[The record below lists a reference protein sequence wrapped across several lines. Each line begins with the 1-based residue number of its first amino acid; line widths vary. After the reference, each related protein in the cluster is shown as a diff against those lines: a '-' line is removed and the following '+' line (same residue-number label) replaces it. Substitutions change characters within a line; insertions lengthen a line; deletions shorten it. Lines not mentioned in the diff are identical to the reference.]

1 MSDTNRP
8 AGERAPP
15 TAAASPKDQSRTL
28 AETVVGSFLDR
39 LTAEAELRGG
49 WLSVGDIRAL
59 SHEFEKKTEAL
70 QAVFEESFEAYVRIR
85 ERAVWNQARRYP
97 FDRLIVKKFERL
109 FVGEG
114 GPAFRDGGL
123 SRRMLPGFFLAMN
136 LMLGDDVIEDY
147 QARCRA
153 IIERLQEKSGEDFEW
168 DDAHKDPEADRVTL
182 DAVAAMASYFGNLE
196 KRTAWFLGMIND
208 HLAPPDTAREG
219 RTRVLLALRELADA
233 EGKRGD
239 SLSADD
245 LAAAIGDGGAEVLKT
260 LARRDTRLLVPLE
273 QPHGLRYALSHDRL
287 AEP

>member
-1 MSDTNRP
+1 MSDDDRP

-15 TAAASPKDQSRTL
+15 PAAAASPKDQSRAL

-39 LTAEAELRGG
+39 LTAEAERRGG

-59 SHEFEKKTEAL
+59 GHEFGKNTEAL
-70 QAVFEESFEAYVRIR
+70 QAVFEESFEAYARIR
-85 ERAVWNQARRYP
+85 ERAVWNRARRYP

-109 FVGEG
+109 FAGEG
-114 GPAFRDGGL
+114 GRTLRDGGL

-153 IIERLQEKSGEDFEW
+153 IIERLQEKSGDAFEW
-168 DDAHKDPEADRVTL
+168 DDAHEDPEAVLVTL

-196 KRTAWFLGMIND
+196 KRTAWFLGIIND

-219 RTRVLLALRELADA
+219 QASATWRFTEKAFHQFLAPLFADVRRTMAT
-233 EGKRGD
+233 EGG
-239 SLSADD
+239 
-245 LAAAIGDGGAEVLKT
+245 
-260 LARRDTRLLVPLE
+260 
-273 QPHGLRYALSHDRL
+273 RL
-287 AEP
+287 AITRSHGGEACAALWDILEKLEAVGAGAPLSSS

>member
-15 TAAASPKDQSRTL
+15 TAAASPKDQSRVL
-28 AETVVGSFLDR
+28 AETVVASFLDR
-39 LTAEAELRGG
+39 LTVEAERRGG
-49 WLSVGDIRAL
+49 WLSVGDIHDL

-97 FDRLIVKKFERL
+97 FDRLIVRKFERL

-114 GPAFRDGGL
+114 GRAFGDGAL

-153 IIERLQEKSGEDFEW
+153 IVERLQEKSGDAFEW
-168 DDAHKDPEADRVTL
+168 NDAHQDPEAGRVTL
-182 DAVAAMASYFGNLE
+182 DAVAAMAAYFGNLE
-196 KRTAWFLGMIND
+196 KRTAWFLAIIND

-219 RTRVLLALRELADA
+219 QATVTWRFTEGAFHQFLAALFADVRQTMATERGRLAITRSHGGEACAALWDILEELEALRAGG
-233 EGKRGD
+233 EG
-239 SLSADD
+239 A
-245 LAAAIGDGGAEVLKT
+245 
-260 LARRDTRLLVPLE
+260 
-273 QPHGLRYALSHDRL
+273 
-287 AEP
+287 